1 MDLHIGSH
9 ILAKNLSSVHFAKTR
24 FPQKRQY
31 LPSNCQKHTYS
42 KIFVLPKLLMLFIF
56 QIGFYILLQN
66 EPIKYGHRD
75 FGCPLCS
82 KRSNTKQ
89 HMEKHIL
96 THTGEQPFA
105 CPYCTKRFNDYSN
118 CRRHIRQCQ
127 QSTSSM
133 NFFAE

>member
-1 MDLHIGSH
+1 MHLHFQRKTIWISILAA
-9 ILAKNLSSVHFAKTR
+9 ILAKNFSSVHFVKTD
-24 FPQKRQY
+24 FLQKY
-31 LPSNCQKHTYS
+31 L
-42 KIFVLPKLLMLFIF
+42 LFCINF
-56 QIGFYILLQN
+56 WCSVHYQIGFYILLQN

-127 QSTSSM
+127 QSISSM

>member
-1 MDLHIGSH
+1 MDLHIGSDTSEK
-9 ILAKNLSSVHFAKTR
+9 LFLCTFCKKR
-24 FPQKRQY
+24 FP
-31 LPSNCQKHTYS
+31 P
-42 KIFVLPKLLMLFIF
+42 KIFVVLPKLLMLMFIHY

-66 EPIKYGHRD
+66 EPIKYGQRD

-127 QSTSSM
+127 QSSISSR